1 MRSRPCLHAE
11 QLGLEWHAPGL
22 LAGVDEA
29 GRGPLAGPVV
39 AAAVM
44 LDDARPI
51 RGLRDSKVLSALQ
64 RARLNDR
71 ILERALC
78 CGIGIASV
86 EEIDELNIL
95 QATMLAMQRAVLA
108 LRLLPRM
115 VLVDGNRLPTLPM
128 LAEAIVKG
136 DAKVRA
142 ISAASIVAKVH
153 RDALCESLH
162 ERFPAYGFNVHKGYP
177 TPSHLHA
184 LREHG
189 PCVVHRRTFAP
200 VRLAL
205 HAKQALHEEMA
216 W

>member
-1 MRSRPCLHAE
+1 MRFKPSLPLE
-11 QLGLEWHAPGL
+11 QLGLPWDLPGL

-51 RGLRDSKVLSALQ
+51 RGLRDSKMLTPLQ

-78 CGIGIASV
+78 CGIGVATV
-86 EEIDELNIL
+86 EEIDALNIL
-95 QATMLAMQRAVLA
+95 QATMLAMQRAVRA
-108 LRLLPRM
+108 LRLTPRK
-115 VLVDGNRLPTLPM
+115 VLVDGNRLPALPM

-153 RDALCESLH
+153 RDLLCESLH
-162 ERFPAYGFNVHKGYP
+162 EHYPAYGFNVHKGYP
-177 TPSHLHA
+177 TPSHLQA
-184 LREHG
+184 LRDHG
-189 PCVVHRRTFAP
+189 PCAVHRRTFGP
-200 VRLAL
+200 VRRAQQTF
-205 HAKQALHEEMA
+205 APAPSIEA